1 MSIQIERLM
10 KKYPQIFYDVSYEGN
25 SKFGVFLGDGTWVY
39 MGTWL
44 YMTPSWYCRRSD
56 CGTIHEYTIKDVLDA
71 ARDIYQNK
79 VRWIDEHPE
88 ETENIQLVLSG
99 AYDRGHKQ

>member
-25 SKFGVFLGDGTWVY
+25 GIDKWGCPEGD
-39 MGTWL
+39 GTWL
-44 YMTPSWYCRRSD
+44 YMKPSWYCRRSD

-71 ARDIYQNK
+71 ARYIYQNK
-79 VRWIDEHPE
+79 ARWIDENPNDTKH
-88 ETENIQLVLSG
+88 IQLILSG

>member
-10 KKYPQIFYDVSYEGN
+10 KKYPQIFESVSYEGN
-25 SKFGVFLGDGTWVY
+25 GMDYWADVPLGDGTW
-39 MGTWL
+39 L
-44 YMTPSWYCRRSD
+44 YMNPSWYCRRSD
-56 CGTIHEYTIKDVLDA
+56 CGTIHEYTIENVLDA
-71 ARDIYQNK
+71 ARYIYQNK